1 MTLAD
6 VKTMLSGI
14 TGFDKKVAYRAFPE
28 DGAPALPFI
37 CYIATY
43 TDNFFAD
50 DQVYKVIQYIDIELY
65 SENKDEASE
74 KLIEATL
81 DANNIGWNKE
91 EEYISTEDMY
101 EVIYSISIDM

>member
-1 MTLAD
+1 MTLTD

-28 DGAPALPFI
+28 NEAPALPFI
-37 CYIATY
+37 CYIDTY

-50 DQVYKVIQYIDIELY
+50 DQVYNVIQYIDIELY

-91 EEYISTEDMY
+91 GEYISTEDMY
-101 EVIYSISIDM
+101 EVIYSISINM